1 MFRQQLKLLPY
12 GSQLESYVSVLCR
25 WFVVFRHSLNLQNL
39 VSSTKY
45 IFTPLVYHTKNK
57 SRLFTL
63 ISSLRLLLYNLLSFG
78 SLGTEINKSKSVAF
92 AAHSNYNFQTQ
103 ESINILKTKQN
114 KTQFIRINYDFAS
127 SNENSNEL
135 WTKRRHEIKQ
145 KRILAKTVTWLL
157 DNPNIIETKRFG
169 QN

>member
-1 MFRQQLKLLPY
+1 VTSPTTILLLYWIHLIFQILVPSRQQLKLLAY
-12 GSQLESYVSVLCR
+12 GSQLESYISVLCC

-45 IFTPLVYHTKNK
+45 ILTPLVYHTKK

-63 ISSLRLLLYNLLSFG
+63 ISSLRLLPHNLLSFG
-78 SLGTEINKSKSVAF
+78 SLGTKINKSKSVAF

-114 KTQFIRINYDFAS
+114 KTTITILRVAMQIRTNCGR
-127 SNENSNEL
+127 NED
-135 WTKRRHEIKQ
+135 TK
-145 KRILAKTVTWLL
+145 
-157 DNPNIIETKRFG
+157 
-169 QN
+169 